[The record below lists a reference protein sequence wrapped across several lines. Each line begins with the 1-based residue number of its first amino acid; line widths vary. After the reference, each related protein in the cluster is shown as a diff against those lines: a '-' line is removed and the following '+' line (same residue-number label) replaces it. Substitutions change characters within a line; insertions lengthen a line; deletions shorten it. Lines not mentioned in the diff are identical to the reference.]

1 MDMENKNQLGVFDDV
16 REAIQAAY
24 DAQRVLMQDY
34 TTEDRDRFI
43 AKIKENFLKII
54 DEETTK
60 EFVETGYGRLADK
73 LMKNR
78 GSIIEAAGTEA
89 LQPHAMASSK
99 GLTVEYRAPYG
110 LVAAL
115 TPVTNGL
122 PTVACN
128 TIAMIAAGNSIVFNA
143 HPAGKLAAAID

>member
-54 DEETTK
+54 CLI
-60 EFVETGYGRLADK
+60 YL
-73 LMKNR
+73 
-78 GSIIEAAGTEA
+78 SIS
-89 LQPHAMASSK
+89 QN
-99 GLTVEYRAPYG
+99 Y
-110 LVAAL
+110 
-115 TPVTNGL
+115 
-122 PTVACN
+122 
-128 TIAMIAAGNSIVFNA
+128 
-143 HPAGKLAAAID
+143 

>member
-73 LMKNR
+73 LR
-78 GSIIEAAGTEA
+78 HAAPEDVPRIVEGYFGGSAAQDVQSV
-89 LQPHAMASSK
+89 L
-99 GLTVEYRAPYG
+99 YR
-110 LVAAL
+110 
-115 TPVTNGL
+115 
-122 PTVACN
+122 
-128 TIAMIAAGNSIVFNA
+128 
-143 HPAGKLAAAID
+143 

>member
-60 EFVETGYGRLADK
+60 EFVETGY
-73 LMKNR
+73 R
-78 GSIIEAAGTEA
+78 GGG
-89 LQPHAMASSK
+89 H
-99 GLTVEYRAPYG
+99 GG
-110 LVAAL
+110 
-115 TPVTNGL
+115 
-122 PTVACN
+122 
-128 TIAMIAAGNSIVFNA
+128 
-143 HPAGKLAAAID
+143 AAAPCHGIQQGPHRGVPGALWPGRRPNSRY